1 MNPHGGLVEG
11 VEGSCR
17 FKHIFHAQLV
27 AEVSPGV
34 PKFYPRIIGKDEIPS
49 LIVSGSNEQ

>member
-17 FKHIFHAQLV
+17 LKHIFHAQLV